1 VNEVNSKIVWAAIR
15 SAGDALQG
23 RLPESNRHPKGRNPY
38 AHVAL
43 CIKSK
48 YKRSYK
54 EIPDNK
60 VDEVMEFIDYLV
72 DNPY

>member
-1 VNEVNSKIVWAAIR
+1 VNEVNSKIVWSAIR
-15 SAGDALQG
+15 TAGDSLQG
-23 RLPESNRHPKGRNPY
+23 RLPESHRHPKGRNPY

-48 YKRSYK
+48 YKCSYK
-54 EIPDNK
+54 EIPDSRIN
-60 VDEVMEFIDYLV
+60 EVIEFIDYLV

>member
-1 VNEVNSKIVWAAIR
+1 MNEVNSKIVWAAIR
-15 SAGDALQG
+15 TAGDSLQG
-23 RLPESNRHPKGRNPY
+23 RLPESHRHPKGRNPY

-48 YKRSYK
+48 YKCSYK
-54 EIPDNK
+54 EIPDSRIN
-60 VDEVMEFIDYLV
+60 EVIEFIDYLV